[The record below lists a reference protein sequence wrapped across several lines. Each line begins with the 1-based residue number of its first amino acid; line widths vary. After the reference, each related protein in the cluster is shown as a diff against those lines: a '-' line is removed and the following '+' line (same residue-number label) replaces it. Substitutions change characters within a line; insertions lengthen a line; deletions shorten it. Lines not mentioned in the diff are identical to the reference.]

1 MKPHIAHLNTAGID
15 AIGIEFYEPILI
27 VAEK

>member
-1 MKPHIAHLNTAGID
+1 MKPHIAHLNSAGID
-15 AIGIEFYEPILI
+15 AVGIEFYVPVLI